1 MSTAPLQDRL
11 LWRSP
16 PRTIK
21 GRPGTLDPRKE
32 LDAAHPIL
40 RLQSVC
46 LAAGRWRLCR
56 WLGRFARRLWRR
68 SGGEGGHFRVVD
80 DRLLRSCNPSW
91 GRQDFFDFFFKSC
104 GGQKKGKILKK
115 AVGAPAKVCLG
126 QNLDFV
132 RRSVIPK
139 SLKIEYMKGNFA
151 KLGFIRQN
159 FAKISKIYQNFAKKM
174 AKFPDKSTLARH
186 C

>member
-1 MSTAPLQDRL
+1 MP
-11 LWRSP
+11 
-16 PRTIK
+16 
-21 GRPGTLDPRKE
+21 
-32 LDAAHPIL
+32 
-40 RLQSVC
+40 C
-46 LAAGRWRLCR
+46 
-56 WLGRFARRLWRR
+56 
-68 SGGEGGHFRVVD
+68 
-80 DRLLRSCNPSW
+80 W

-115 AVGAPAKVCLG
+115 VAVGAPAKVCLG

-159 FAKISKIYQNFAKKM
+159 FAKISKIYQNFAKKWRNFRTSLPLPDIVEHIDKKLSQ
-174 AKFPDKSTLARH
+174 KFCKSCGAR
-186 C
+186 

>member
-1 MSTAPLQDRL
+1 MTC
-11 LWRSP
+11 W
-16 PRTIK
+16 
-21 GRPGTLDPRKE
+21 
-32 LDAAHPIL
+32 
-40 RLQSVC
+40 
-46 LAAGRWRLCR
+46 
-56 WLGRFARRLWRR
+56 
-68 SGGEGGHFRVVD
+68 
-80 DRLLRSCNPSW
+80 
-91 GRQDFFDFFFKSC
+91 QDFFDFFFKSC

-115 AVGAPAKVCLG
+115 VAVGAPAKVCLG